1 MYLLIQARAETPL
14 GFRAGRD
21 EAREETLSYVP
32 GSALLGA
39 LATAHLQLCP
49 DRRDEFADFF
59 LRGGAYLGNLYPA
72 LPEET
77 AGAEAD
83 ELRAARPIPRT
94 ARSCKRFP
102 GFRSAARASEQR
114 HGVTDA
120 LLAWSAFAL
129 SGAQDPTPLAKLR
142 DCPEC
147 GQPLD
152 SYRGFCGRSEGA
164 EWAAGKA
171 EQGFTTRVGISRERG
186 ASSHGI
192 LYTRDFLRAGSQF
205 SGRWWVHD
213 DLADSF
219 LRFLGSVHREMPL
232 RVGHN
237 RTRGMGKLVLGEPA
251 PVEADTAD
259 AVQARVARF
268 TETLRA
274 VAGSHARHAWY
285 LPLTTIADCILP
297 DGAGG
302 FRQLLTPPVLL
313 EEWGVATTEL
323 VYCSVDIRRVS
334 GWNGVARLPKPDAL
348 AVAMGSVFV
357 LAAEAPPDWKA
368 LATDQACGLG
378 ARRPE
383 GFGAVVVA
391 DPFHWEV
398 KNA

>member
-72 LPEET
+72 LPEKRPVPRQTSSEQPGRYRGPLGLQ
-77 AGAEAD
+77 ALPGVPKRGPCF
-83 ELRAARPIPRT
+83 RAA
-94 ARSCKRFP
+94 ARC
-102 GFRSAARASEQR
+102 Q
-114 HGVTDA
+114 DA